1 MNRDRNR
8 RSLFVG
14 KGEKVSHKMDTQFGI
29 QQLQGVG
36 PKRLNMLQ
44 EMGILSL
51 TDLLHTYPKSYQFQE
66 KRDGWPNDPLP
77 AYDVLIDTTVSG
89 SASIFR
95 KKKLVMVRLPL
106 TDNQGVKM
114 TAIWFNQP
122 YRKNQFPV
130 GSKLWVLGRCN
141 QKGAFRSIQV
151 KQCGVGAGVGG
162 YKSFYEVPKGI
173 SQNLFRQWLQETLSH
188 FDEIEKE
195 LWPESWLK
203 RFPISVKDALW
214 QIHFPSNVEALQL
227 AQQRLILDQTLILQL
242 MQQTGSKRSNGIA
255 QPCSNQQHLQWQKG
269 LPFALTDAQKRA
281 IQEIRTDMAQETPM
295 ARFVQGDV
303 GSGKTVVAV
312 AALHQAAENGYQAV
326 FLAPTELLAR
336 QHAESI
342 VKLLPTG
349 IPLYLLT
356 GKSSKAERER
366 GQEAAS
372 AGIPGIWVGTHA
384 LLTESMTFRN
394 LSLLVIDEQH
404 RFGVLQRRKLLQDRV
419 RIPDFLSLSATPI
432 PRSLAMLLYGDMQA
446 SILDQLP
453 PNRLPIKTVWVQEP
467 SRVEK
472 LMKYCLDEMLQGH
485 AVYWVCPSIEQAED
499 TEERMPSVEEREKI
513 LKTIWPIDRWATL
526 HGQMKVQE
534 RQAVMERFERGTLSA
549 LLATTVIEVGVDQPK
564 ATVMVIEGADRFGL
578 AQLHQL
584 RGRVGRGN
592 LPSYCALL
600 TSGTITSTAEQ
611 RIKALCGSQDGFY
624 LSQLD
629 LELRGP
635 GEILGTSQSG
645 FSDLLVFRW
654 QVEENTL
661 ESIRSC
667 LEEWKNGIVQIPS
680 ELWQKIVQ
688 RFSEKPIA

>member
-1 MNRDRNR
+1 MH
-8 RSLFVG
+8 
-14 KGEKVSHKMDTQFGI
+14 KVDSQLSIHH
-29 QQLQGVG
+29 LQGVG
-36 PKRLNMLQ
+36 PKRMKLL
-44 EMGILSL
+44 EDMGIDSL
-51 TDLLHTYPKSYQFQE
+51 NDLLHSYPKRYQFQE
-66 KRDGWPNDPLP
+66 KRSCWPEAPLP
-77 AYDVLIDTTVSG
+77 TYDVMIDTIVSG
-89 SASIFR
+89 SASIYR

-106 TDNQGVKM
+106 TDEQGTKL

-130 GSKLWVLGRCN
+130 GSKLWLLGRCN
-141 QKGAFRSIQV
+141 QKGSFRSIQV
-151 KQCGVGAGVGG
+151 KQCGLGVGVGG
-162 YKSFYEVPKGI
+162 FKSLYELPKGI
-173 SQNLFRQWLQETLSH
+173 TQNLFRQWLSEAFSR
-188 FDEIEKE
+188 FDEIEQE
-195 LWPESWLK
+195 LWPERWLN
-203 RFPISVKDALW
+203 RFPISIKEALL
-214 QIHFPSNVEALQL
+214 QIHFPSTVEALQI

-242 MQQTGSKRSNGIA
+242 MQQAVPKTTSGIA
-255 QPCSNQQHLQWQKG
+255 QPCSDQQNLQWQKG
-269 LPFALTDAQKRA
+269 LPFILTEAQKRV
-281 IQEIRTDMAQETPM
+281 IQEIRTDMAQEVPM

-312 AALHQAAENGYQAV
+312 AALQQATENGYQAA

-342 VKLLPTG
+342 AKLLPKG
-349 IPLYLLT
+349 IPLFLLT
-356 GKSSKAERER
+356 GKSSKAERELA
-366 GQEAAS
+366 QEAAIT
-372 AGIPGIWVGTHA
+372 GIPGVWVGTHA
-384 LLTESMTFRN
+384 LLTDSMTFRN

-404 RFGVLQRRKLLQDRV
+404 RFGVLQRRKLLQDRLRV
-419 RIPDFLSLSATPI
+419 PDFLSLSATPI

-453 PNRLPIKTVWVQEP
+453 PDRLPIKTVWVQEP
-467 SRVEK
+467 GRVEK

-485 AVYWVCPSIEQAED
+485 AVYWVCPSIEQTEDAE
-499 TEERMPSVEEREKI
+499 ESMPSVEEREKI
-513 LKTIWPIDRWATL
+513 LKTIWPTDRWATL
-526 HGQMKVQE
+526 HGQMKAQE
-534 RQAVMERFERGTLSA
+534 RQEVMERFESGKLSA

-592 LPSYCALL
+592 LPSHCALL

-611 RIKALCGSQDGFY
+611 RIKALCDSQDGFY

-661 ESIRSC
+661 ECIRAC
-667 LEEWKNGIVQIPS
+667 LEEWKKGDVQIPA
-680 ELWQKIVQ
+680 EQWQRIVQ